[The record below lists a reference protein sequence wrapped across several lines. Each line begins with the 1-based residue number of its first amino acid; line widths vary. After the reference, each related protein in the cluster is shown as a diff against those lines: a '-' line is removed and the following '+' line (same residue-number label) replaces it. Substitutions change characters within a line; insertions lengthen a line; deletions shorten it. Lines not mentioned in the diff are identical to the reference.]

1 MARATL
7 LVVVRYSA
15 VLVLALVLVRSI
27 NNRVIDITTCQ
38 SLGDSHSIVCQR
50 E

>member
-27 NNRVIDITTCQ
+27 NNRVIGIATCQ

>member
-1 MARATL
+1 
-7 LVVVRYSA
+7 
-15 VLVLALVLVRSI
+15 VRST
-27 NNRVIDITTCQ
+27 RMVIDIATCQ